1 MYIEHSCS
9 LLAIRGPRKVMSS
22 YVQGTYR
29 LHIEHSCSLLAILVP
44 RKVMSSHVQGTYR
57 VYIEHSCSLLAI
69 LVPQKVM
76 SSHVQGTYRV
86 YIEHSCSLLSDDI
99 YFVLSDQAPK
109 QACLLSGQ
117 SNVRTRSLGNGDTK
131 VRFLFSRAMAQAA
144 YAVRAEKHQWVT
156 PPGWRAGQEPNPLGT
171 PRRACQ
177 SAKRASAVAYGVKRR
192 LLWL

>member
-1 MYIEHSCS
+1 MFFSFQS
-9 LLAIRGPRKVMSS
+9 
-22 YVQGTYR
+22 
-29 LHIEHSCSLLAILVP
+29 
-44 RKVMSSHVQGTYR
+44 TYR

-177 SAKRASAVAYGVKRR
+177 SAKRASAMAYGVERR
-192 LLWL
+192 LLWLFRSPGLIISSMGRRHGKFVGPRRRDGVGSI